1 MNVHTEDVS
10 IKSATQTQINRA
22 LQATYNRAKAKGPG
36 TAKASLDLAKD
47 RYVIFSDLHKG
58 ARNRADDFWRSER
71 AYNAAIAYYYQM
83 GHTLI
88 LLGDVEELWEEKP
101 KAVLQAYERTS
112 QLEAQFHQE
121 GRYYRILGN
130 HDDEWQFESRVN
142 DLLAPKYRP
151 PEFTVYESLLLTVVD
166 GNSEP
171 LGSLFLIHGHQGT
184 TESDRWAGFSKH
196 IVRHLWRPIQRL
208 THWSLNTPA
217 TSWQR
222 IHQHNRML
230 YTWAESQTKFVL
242 IAGHTHRPV
251 FKSVSH
257 EAKLQEELARRQEEA
272 GNTPSL
278 KQLEKIAELLAE
290 IEWVVAQQK
299 QKPLSSDKGKA
310 PTKPCY
316 FNTGC
321 CCYLDGDITG
331 LEIADGEIRLVR
343 WPDDDKAPRRK
354 ILDRALLADI
364 LARC

>member
-10 IKSATQTQINRA
+10 IKSAAQARISRA
-22 LQATYNRAKAKGPG
+22 LQAVYDRAKAEKPG
-36 TAKASLDLAKD
+36 AAKASFDLAAD

-71 AYNAAIAYYYQM
+71 AYNAAIAYYYRM
-83 GHTLI
+83 GYTLV
-88 LLGDVEELWEEKP
+88 LLGDVEELWEERP

-112 QLEAQFHQE
+112 KLEAQFHQE
-121 GRYYRILGN
+121 RRYYRILGN

-142 DLLAPKYRP
+142 DLLAPEYRP
-151 PEFTVYESLLLTVVD
+151 PELTVYDSLLLTVVD
-166 GNSEP
+166 GTSEP
-171 LGSLFLIHGHQGT
+171 MGSLFLIHGHQGT

-196 IVRHLWRPIQRL
+196 IVRYLWRPIQRL
-208 THWSLNTPA
+208 TNWSLNTPA
-217 TSWQR
+217 TSWRR

-230 YTWAESQTKFVL
+230 YAWAEGQTKLVL

-257 EAKLQEELARRQEEA
+257 EVQLQAKLAKRREDAGDKPSPVQIEEM
-272 GNTPSL
+272 
-278 KQLEKIAELLAE
+278 AELLAR

-299 QKPLSSDKGKA
+299 QMPKSEGQSKGLI
-310 PTKPCY
+310 KPCY

-331 LEIADGEIRLVR
+331 LEIADREIRLVR
-343 WPDDDKAPRRK
+343 WPDDDKAPKRK
-354 ILDRALLADI
+354 ILDRSLLKDV
-364 LARC
+364 LAEC